1 MVLEKIEVQATF
13 EDEIT
18 SRVQNALDTMVEFGA
33 TTEQVSQAFNQLNK
47 AQKAG
52 AKGIA
57 QQANVMRTLVDE
69 SESAEFALRNVGKA
83 TEIAAQAGLKLED
96 AGRQLG
102 MAFKGDTTILRNFDA
117 QARRAAAAIEKINNP
132 AERQTQIMRELAAAQ
147 RRSTGTLNRFQTA
160 IGKAD
165 VKLSA
170 VGLSVGALATGLA
183 GLGLAATTAGFA
195 VLTSAV
201 SKYRETNELAQESTN
216 ALEMSLKRASD
227 ETGSMLN
234 EFLELNEATL
244 FLSKSVDDLTDGK
257 TSLFKE
263 MAALNTV
270 LSLVNKGFA
279 ALDEHIIGVTKT
291 TEHGTQAILSF
302 ADRAQILIG
311 IFDEATAA
319 QRRLEQA
326 ERKASMLRR
335 KRMADDAAALDK
347 ADAEAQKRLE
357 QQMEFGRKLGAQI
370 STAAGVPALVRAT
383 IIQEQQEAFAKEFGP
398 DFTGPAAP
406 PPAAAPPRGRGRR
419 AQPAINEAFMASV
432 EATREYNAAIA
443 RSRAAAASFEASQ
456 QELLGSVIQTNLGL
470 DANMGRLDGLTDR
483 LMRQIELTR
492 LMQEGYRDA
501 GAAVTEF
508 ANGAVQLAT
517 NSVSLLFENLA
528 AGQNVLAN
536 FGVFL
541 LKSTGDL
548 LGQMGQAFIM
558 LGAGVSQIQTGLLS
572 PGALIAIGVGMV
584 ALSGALKGFAARAEG
599 AGGAGG
605 TAAGGTAAA
614 LERFGRR
621 IFERGDADQGREV
634 TINIEGRSMRGYV
647 LDVAA
652 DGARRGSVPLTPRR
666 A

>member
-52 AKGIA
+52 AKGMA

-69 SESAEFALRNVGKA
+69 SENADFALRSMAKA
-83 TEIAAQAGLKLED
+83 QELAAQAGLKLED

-102 MAFKGDTTILRNFDA
+102 QAFRGETAVLQNFDNAAKRAASAIDDITDPALRAKAVMMELNAATRRQNSIFGRLSNQLKLVSAVAPNFTRGIKGLAIAFTGAGAAISAFTAKSLKTYMEGSAKMRRANKRMEKSLKDLQFTFGAIVA
-117 QARRAAAAIEKINNP
+117 QA
-132 AERQTQIMRELAAAQ
+132 
-147 RRSTGTLNRFQTA
+147 
-160 IGKAD
+160 
-165 VKLSA
+165 
-170 VGLSVGALATGLA
+170 A
-183 GLGLAATTAGFA
+183 GLGDGMKGAQGAVESLTKTLRENRVPIAQAIRDVGLVALEVANAITLPFRGLKLLFAGLQDVVFEVIETLDFAASQIVSIIVQMMKGIDMGLQAVGKSARFAEDIARIEKNLAAG
-195 VLTSAV
+195 
-201 SKYRETNELAQESTN
+201 RERRLKTEFGGDFLKA
-216 ALEMSLKRASD
+216 ALEQEEAAVRLKNRID
-227 ETGSMLN
+227 
-234 EFLELNEATL
+234 
-244 FLSKSVDDLTDGK
+244 
-257 TSLFKE
+257 
-263 MAALNTV
+263 
-270 LSLVNKGFA
+270 
-279 ALDEHIIGVTKT
+279 
-291 TEHGTQAILSF
+291 AILS
-302 ADRAQILIG
+302 APV
-311 IFDEATAA
+311 E
-319 QRRLEQA
+319 
-326 ERKASMLRR
+326 
-335 KRMADDAAALDK
+335 
-347 ADAEAQKRLE
+347 
-357 QQMEFGRKLGAQI
+357 
-370 STAAGVPALVRAT
+370 
-383 IIQEQQEAFAKEFGP
+383 
-398 DFTGPAAP
+398 DFTIEKRTKAGAKDEGTAEN
-406 PPAAAPPRGRGRR
+406 A
-419 AQPAINEAFMASV
+419 AFMASV
-432 EATREYNAAIA
+432 EATREYNAAVA
-443 RSRAAAASFEASQ
+443 RSRAAAAAFAASQ
-456 QELLGSVIQTNLGL
+456 QELLASVNQTSLVL
-470 DANMGRLDGLTDR
+470 DANMGRLDGLTEK